1 MTATLE
7 KQPNC
12 ISALHIE
19 LPADRVGQERDKIVR
34 DFMQHA
40 QVPGYRAG
48 KAPRMVIEAKY
59 KQKIT
64 DELNQSLLSV
74 GVREAIQQHKLRVP
88 DGGLGRGRQA

>member
-1 MTATLE
+1 MTATIE

-48 KAPRMVIEAKY
+48 KAPKAIIEK
-59 KQKIT
+59 KFQKEI
-64 DELNQSLLSV
+64 
-74 GVREAIQQHKLRVP
+74 R
-88 DGGLGRGRQA
+88 